1 MKINN
6 LRNGLI
12 AAILGLLALTAA
24 SGLAN
29 AQDRDRDYRDWQR
42 AQTQAQQRYND
53 YLRTRRSNDYRR
65 WQQAQAEAQRRQLMY
80 QQRAYNN
87 NRYYPNTN
95 VYVTPNTVYGT
106 RYRLY
111 RNGQTYYVDS
121 RGASLLRTA
130 INNGYQQGYQQGLMD
145 RRYGRGFNYYGNR
158 MYSEGLFGYQSYVTQ
173 DMYQYY
179 FQQGFQRGYEDGF
192 NNTFRY
198 GTRNGNS
205 FSILGSVIGSILDLA
220 TDR

>member
-1 MKINN
+1 MKIQN

-12 AAILGLLALTAA
+12 AAILGLLALSAA

-29 AQDRDRDYRDWQR
+29 AQDNSREYRDWQR

-65 WQQAQAEAQRRQLMY
+65 WQQAQAEAQRRQSMY

-87 NRYYPNTN
+87 RSYYPNNN
-95 VYVTPNTVYGT
+95 VYVTPGV
-106 RYRLY
+106 RYRVY
-111 RNGQTYYVDS
+111 RNGQTFYVDS
-121 RGASLLRTA
+121 RGASMLRTA
-130 INNGYQQGYQQGLMD
+130 INTGYQQGYQQGILD
-145 RRYGRGFNYYGNR
+145 RRYGRGFNYYGNQV
-158 MYSEGLFGYQSYVTQ
+158 YSEGSFGYQSYVDRDQ
-173 DMYQYY
+173 YQYY

>member
-1 MKINN
+1 MNIKSI
-6 LRNGLI
+6 RNGLI
-12 AAILGLLALTAA
+12 TAVLGLLALSAA

-29 AQDRDRDYRDWQR
+29 AQDNSREYRDWQR

-53 YLRTRRSNDYRR
+53 YLRTRRSSDYRQ
-65 WQQAQAEAQRRQLMY
+65 WQRAQSEAQRRQLMY

-87 NRYYPNTN
+87 RRYYPNTN
-95 VYVTPNTVYGT
+95 VYVTPGTIAGT

-111 RNGQTYYVDS
+111 RNGQTYYVDN

-130 INNGYQQGYQQGLMD
+130 INTGYQQGYQQGLMD